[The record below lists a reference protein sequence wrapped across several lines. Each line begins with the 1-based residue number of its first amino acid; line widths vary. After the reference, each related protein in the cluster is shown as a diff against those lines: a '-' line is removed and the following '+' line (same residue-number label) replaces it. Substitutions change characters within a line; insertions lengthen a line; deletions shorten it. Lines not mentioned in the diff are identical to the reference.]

1 MPSWDDEYESEEML
15 SDIVDMDYCPDTWE
29 DPDFNGLARGCTE
42 VCRVHKL
49 VPRKCVVFGG
59 SDTGRRFYMC
69 SVANKVHQ
77 ENYANIKSGVADEL
91 HSLKKEVSV
100 LRAELVMR
108 KNLQMT
114 QAEVMKGKQKAWDE
128 EKEAMRQENKKLEYN
143 LYDLLKVTDGNK
155 QKLKSIKA
163 ICDE

>member
-29 DPDFNGLARGCTE
+29 DPDFNGLALGCTE

-49 VPRKCVVFGG
+49 VSRKCVVFGG

-69 SVANKVHQ
+69 SVAN
-77 ENYANIKSGVADEL
+77 
-91 HSLKKEVSV
+91 
-100 LRAELVMR
+100 
-108 KNLQMT
+108 
-114 QAEVMKGKQKAWDE
+114 AEVMKGKQKAWDE

-163 ICDE
+163 ICDESSLFASL

>member
-1 MPSWDDEYESEEML
+1 MRRTRLIKIMQVF
-15 SDIVDMDYCPDTWE
+15 VDLE
-29 DPDFNGLARGCTE
+29 
-42 VCRVHKL
+42 K
-49 VPRKCVVFGG
+49 
-59 SDTGRRFYMC
+59 
-69 SVANKVHQ
+69 KVHQ
-77 ENYANIKSGVADEL
+77 ENYENIQLGAADEL

-163 ICDE
+163 ICAE